1 MVHDG
6 QCAGRMR
13 GSRVIAS
20 RTVSQW
26 TGGYVIVHSFLMY
39 FGVKMLFICI
49 FCYIFAQ
56 FCSVICTYTF
66 CEYVISKSPVTSI
79 PVMKY
84 SFSVIWGWISACLRT
99 LLPASVTICTVLS
112 HVSLSCPS
120 CSKCCCAIK
129 ASICGRVW
137 TLHLALNG
145 QWMYK

>member
-1 MVHDG
+1 MANVLAAWEVQEWLLQEQSRSG
-6 QCAGRMR
+6 QVAMWL
-13 GSRVIAS
+13 SI
-20 RTVSQW
+20 VSSCIL
-26 TGGYVIVHSFLMY
+26 GL
-39 FGVKMLFICI
+39 KCCLFAF